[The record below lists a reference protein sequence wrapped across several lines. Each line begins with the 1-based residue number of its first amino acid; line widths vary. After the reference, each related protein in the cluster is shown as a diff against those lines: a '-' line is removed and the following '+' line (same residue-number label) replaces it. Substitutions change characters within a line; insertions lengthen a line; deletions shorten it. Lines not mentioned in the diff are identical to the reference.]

1 MTAEERM
8 AYFQGEKRRIS
19 GYQNHVQEKNLD
31 ILFLKIKFFVAVL
44 LFVAFL
50 SLDYTGYQIK
60 GIGSKEII
68 REVTTDFDISTIGE
82 IAL

>member
-8 AYFQGEKRRIS
+8 ACF
-19 GYQNHVQEKNLD
+19 YQTPVKEKNTGA
-31 ILFLKIKFFVAVL
+31 IFFKIKFFAAVV

-60 GIGSKEII
+60 GIGSKEIVK
-68 REVTTDFDISTIGE
+68 EVTTDLDVSKFKE